1 MEKLKSI
8 FSVISILKN
17 VKHEHFAK
25 VMVAFDKIKNE
36 SDILEKIR
44 AGVDILSVVV
54 DYTPTESDDEIVD
67 FVEKI
72 VDGEDFEQLFDVVA
86 HLFEKGDKLESINN
100 STLAALES
108 DLDKRK
114 TKLPWSVIITIGFE
128 IYKLIRE
135 WQDEKKS

>member
-1 MEKLKSI
+1 MDKLKSI
-8 FSVISILKN
+8 FSIISILKN

-36 SDILEKIR
+36 AELLEKIR

-54 DYTPTESDDEIVD
+54 DYTPTETDDEIVD
-67 FVEKI
+67 FVEKV
-72 VDGEDFEQLFDVVA
+72 VDGEDFEQLFEVVS
-86 HLFEKGDKLESINN
+86 HLFQSGNRLESIDNLA
-100 STLAALES
+100 LAALES
-108 DLDKRK
+108 DLEKRK